1 MDFGTEKYLGL
12 VMRGDYVVLAG
23 FEYELELDRAIN
35 CLLLFFKTWYNEVLG
50 F

>member
-12 VMRGDYVVLAG
+12 VMRGDYVALAG

-35 CLLLFFKTWYNEVLG
+35 CTFVNDVRPNESYQKT
-50 F
+50 